1 MSFWFRNNLSMTLLE
16 QQQSDNLIDMKKIMT
31 ATEVARNF
39 SDVLDAVE
47 AGDEITITRGNKPI
61 AVMGSVKEEIPN
73 SALLAAALDR
83 HFEKFKDVPVDDSYD
98 AVEFIR
104 QMRDQDLVR
113 DQERWELLEALWD
126 QPPLKERD

>member
-1 MSFWFRNNLSMTLLE
+1 MTLLE
-16 QQQSDNLIDMKKIMT
+16 AQVSDNLILMKKIMT

-39 SDVLDAVE
+39 SDVLDAV
-47 AGDEITITRGNKPI
+47 ANGDEITITRGNKPI

-83 HFEKFKDVPVDDSYD
+83 HFEKYKDVPVDDSFDPVQY
-98 AVEFIR
+98 IR

-113 DQERWELLEALWD
+113 DQERWERLEALWNEPSPEESD
-126 QPPLKERD
+126 

>member
-126 QPPLKERD
+126 EPSPKERD

>member
-1 MSFWFRNNLSMTLLE
+1 MTLLE
-16 QQQSDNLIDMKKIMT
+16 EQLSDNLIDMKKIMT

-73 SALLAAALDR
+73 SVRLAAALEE
-83 HFEKFKDVPVDDSYD
+83 HFEKYKDVPVDDSFD
-98 AVEFIR
+98 AVEYIR
-104 QMRDQDLVR
+104 QMRDESMKL
-113 DQERWELLEALWD
+113 DQERWERLEALWNEPSQEESD
-126 QPPLKERD
+126 

>member
-83 HFEKFKDVPVDDSYD
+83 HFEKYKDVPVDDSYD

>member
-1 MSFWFRNNLSMTLLE
+1 MTLMLKNE
-16 QQQSDNLIDMKKIMT
+16 SDNLISMKKIMT

-39 SDVLDAVE
+39 SEVLDAVANGE
-47 AGDEITITRGNKPI
+47 EITITRGNKPV

-73 SALLAAALDR
+73 SVLLAAALKG
-83 HFEKFKDVPVDDSYD
+83 HFEKYKDVPVDDSFD
-98 AVEFIR
+98 AVEYIR

-126 QPPLKERD
+126 EPSPKERD

>member
-1 MSFWFRNNLSMTLLE
+1 MTLMLKNK
-16 QQQSDNLIDMKKIMT
+16 SDNLISMKKIMT

-39 SDVLDAVE
+39 SEVLDAVANGE
-47 AGDEITITRGNKPI
+47 EITITRGNKPV

-73 SALLAAALDR
+73 SVLLAAALKE
-83 HFEKFKDVPVDDSYD
+83 HFEKYKDVPVDDSFD
-98 AVEFIR
+98 AVEYVR

-126 QPPLKERD
+126 EPSPKERD

>member
-1 MSFWFRNNLSMTLLE
+1 MTLLE
-16 QQQSDNLIDMKKIMT
+16 ELLSDNLIVMKKIMT

-39 SDVLDAVE
+39 SDVLDAV
-47 AGDEITITRGNKPI
+47 ANGDEITITRGNKPI

-83 HFEKFKDVPVDDSYD
+83 HFEKYKDVPVDDSFD
-98 AVEFIR
+98 AVEYIR

-113 DQERWELLEALWD
+113 DQERWELLEALWNEPSPEESD
-126 QPPLKERD
+126 

>member
-1 MSFWFRNNLSMTLLE
+1 MTLLE
-16 QQQSDNLIDMKKIMT
+16 EQLSDNLILMKKIMT

-73 SALLAAALDR
+73 SVRLAAALEE
-83 HFEKFKDVPVDDSYD
+83 HFEKYKDVPVDDSFD
-98 AVEFIR
+98 AVEYIR
-104 QMRDQDLVR
+104 QMRDESMKL
-113 DQERWELLEALWD
+113 DQERWERLEALWNEPSQEESD
-126 QPPLKERD
+126 

>member
-1 MSFWFRNNLSMTLLE
+1 MTLLE
-16 QQQSDNLIDMKKIMT
+16 VELSDNLIHMKKIMT

-39 SDVLDAVE
+39 SDVLDAV
-47 AGDEITITRGNKPI
+47 ANGDEITITRGKRPI
-61 AVMGSVKEEIPN
+61 AVLGSVKDEVPN
-73 SALLAAALDR
+73 SVRLADALKE
-83 HFEKFKDVPVDDSYD
+83 HFEKYKDVPVDDSFD
-98 AVEFIR
+98 AVEYIR

>member
-1 MSFWFRNNLSMTLLE
+1 MLKNE
-16 QQQSDNLIDMKKIMT
+16 SDNLIYMKKIMT

-39 SDVLDAVE
+39 SEVLDAVANGE
-47 AGDEITITRGNKPI
+47 EITITRGNKPV

-73 SALLAAALDR
+73 SVLLAAALKE
-83 HFEKFKDVPVDDSYD
+83 HFEKYKDVTVDDSFD
-98 AVEFIR
+98 AVEYVR

-126 QPPLKERD
+126 EPSPKERD

>member
-1 MSFWFRNNLSMTLLE
+1 MTLLE
-16 QQQSDNLIDMKKIMT
+16 VEISDNLIHVKKIMT

-39 SDVLDAVE
+39 SDVLDAV
-47 AGDEITITRGNKPI
+47 ANGDEITITRGNKPI

-83 HFEKFKDVPVDDSYD
+83 HFEKYKDVPVDDSFD
-98 AVEFIR
+98 PVEFIR

-113 DQERWELLEALWD
+113 DQERWELLEALWNEPSPEESD
-126 QPPLKERD
+126 

>member
-1 MSFWFRNNLSMTLLE
+1 MTLLE
-16 QQQSDNLIDMKKIMT
+16 AQLSDNLIHMKKIMT

-83 HFEKFKDVPVDDSYD
+83 HFEKYKDVPVDDSFDPVQY
-98 AVEFIR
+98 IR

-113 DQERWELLEALWD
+113 DQERWERLEALWNEPSPEESD
-126 QPPLKERD
+126 

>member
-1 MSFWFRNNLSMTLLE
+1 MTLLE
-16 QQQSDNLIDMKKIMT
+16 VQVSDNLIDMKKIMT

-73 SALLAAALDR
+73 SVRLAAALEE
-83 HFEKFKDVPVDDSYD
+83 HFEKYKDVPVDDSFD
-98 AVEFIR
+98 AVEYIR
-104 QMRDQDLVR
+104 QMRDESMKL
-113 DQERWELLEALWD
+113 DQERWERLEALWNEPSQEESD
-126 QPPLKERD
+126 